1 MNKNKY
7 FAMIKELSDKQLL
20 LQLYATQVLLL
31 VISAVMGFFLFE
43 SKSDFFRIFQ
53 WEDSNII
60 VFGGGVGLAVV
71 ALDLFLTKILPS
83 SYYDDGGLNQR
94 IFQTRSV
101 IQIAVIA
108 GLVSLSEEL
117 LFRGILQTQFGLL
130 ISSSLFALVHFRY
143 LFNWFLFCNITVLSF
158 LIGSIYALTNN
169 LLVTMFMHF
178 IIDFLLGIMIKY
190 SRNRM
195 RYS

>member
-190 SRNRM
+190 SRDRM